1 MLSLRSLAHYLRL
14 QELRLRLHPLRASA
28 NQAVHINRATNG
40 ALAGNTASKNATC
53 TLSRCRVLRVL
64 ISIFNTAE

>member
-40 ALAGNTASKNATC
+40 ALAGNTASKNAT
-53 TLSRCRVLRVL
+53 
-64 ISIFNTAE
+64 